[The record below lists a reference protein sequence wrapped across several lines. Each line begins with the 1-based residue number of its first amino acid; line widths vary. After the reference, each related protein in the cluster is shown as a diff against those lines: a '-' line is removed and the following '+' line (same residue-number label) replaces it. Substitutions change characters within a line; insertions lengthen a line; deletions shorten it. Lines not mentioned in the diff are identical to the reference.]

1 MELCTKIHTYNFST
15 SGQRVT
21 MQNMRTGKYAKYA
34 NLPLFSR
41 GLEGVSEMVFAIAQ
55 DRSSISNIEY
65 RVSNTSS
72 IDHIE
77 AITENMFFGS
87 TMIPLHMKR

>member
-1 MELCTKIHTYNFST
+1 
-15 SGQRVT
+15 
-21 MQNMRTGKYAKYA
+21 
-34 NLPLFSR
+34 
-41 GLEGVSEMVFAIAQ
+41 MVFAVAQ